1 MGNADSKEPAVGAG
15 FILFSDDH
23 SKLLLLQD
31 ERTGKWGFPKGHR
44 EPTDASDIQT
54 AIREC
59 TEETG
64 LKESN
69 YEILPGTLMYHSYL
83 FWYAKLRGYRPL
95 TKGPNSEIR
104 DLQWIPVEDILERD
118 MFPTNR
124 YLRSWKYDMLDPAS
138 KARQMFRKHFE
149 PARTRQSV
157 RKTRKRVPV

>member
-1 MGNADSKEPAVGAG
+1 MGNVDSKEPVLGAG

-23 SKLLLLQD
+23 SKLLLVQD

-44 EPTDASDIQT
+44 EPTDASEIHT

-64 LKESN
+64 LQEHD
-69 YEILPGTLMYHSYL
+69 YEILPGTLMYYSYL
-83 FWYAKLRGYRPL
+83 FWYAKRRGYRPL

-104 DLQWIPVEDILERD
+104 DLQWIPLEEILERD

-124 YLRSWKYDMLDPAS
+124 YLRSWKRDMLDPTS
-138 KARQMFRKHFE
+138 KANYMFRTQFE
-149 PARTRQSV
+149 RAKTRHSV